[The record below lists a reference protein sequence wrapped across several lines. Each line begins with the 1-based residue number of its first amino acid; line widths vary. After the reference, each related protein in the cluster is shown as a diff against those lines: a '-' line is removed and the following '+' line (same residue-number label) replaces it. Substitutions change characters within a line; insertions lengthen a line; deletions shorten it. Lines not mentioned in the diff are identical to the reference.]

1 MRLTKIR
8 INKVNFPVIKY
19 GPSISNWST
28 LSMCLCLPDVSKNKV
43 CSAGDPWGDV
53 GGLWAVESDELHSDK
68 SEKKLLTSNGSGT
81 ADYAE
86 VDAGSLRVND
96 DLSKS
101 RLGENGAFVDTPPS
115 RTARPSSGMPLLRT

>member
-1 MRLTKIR
+1 MY
-8 INKVNFPVIKY
+8 N
-19 GPSISNWST
+19 SILFDPFSHTSV
-28 LSMCLCLPDVSKNKV
+28 SFSDVSKNKV
-43 CSAGDPWGDV
+43 CSTGDPWGDV

-68 SEKKLLTSNGSGT
+68 SEKKLLTSNGSAT

-101 RLGENGAFVDTPPS
+101 RLGEW
-115 RTARPSSGMPLLRT
+115 